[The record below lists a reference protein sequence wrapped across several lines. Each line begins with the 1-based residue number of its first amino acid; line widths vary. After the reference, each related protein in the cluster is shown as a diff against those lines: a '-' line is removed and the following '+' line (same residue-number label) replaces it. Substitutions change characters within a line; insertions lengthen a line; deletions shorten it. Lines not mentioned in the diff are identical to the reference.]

1 VLVGGLESVPGA
13 IIAGLIIGV
22 AEGLA
27 SGYIDPMVGGGIAE
41 VFAYALAIVSLL
53 IWPYGLFGLRRIERI

>member
-1 VLVGGLESVPGA
+1 
-13 IIAGLIIGV
+13 
-22 AEGLA
+22 
-27 SGYIDPMVGGGIAE
+27 MVGGGIAE